1 MLSESEFGGKY
12 DQLRTVSSEHAIPSV
27 ATRPIA
33 QILVAPAD
41 QFVALLWLRGLCL
54 GQGSNNSHTDISQPA
69 RNHFTNT
76 SPPNISE

>member
-41 QFVALLWLRGLCL
+41 QSIVALFVVARLVSRAGFK
-54 GQGSNNSHTDISQPA
+54 QQSH
-69 RNHFTNT
+69 
-76 SPPNISE
+76 